1 MNLHSDFEYRTF
13 SLKIRCENC
22 MREEIM
28 GVGVPD
34 IAGSPTNAEELL
46 ESAVLDNARYR
57 CRKCQGII
65 GQIVDIGLGVVKL

>member
-1 MNLHSDFEYRTF
+1 MNAYVDFEFRTF
-13 SLKIRCENC
+13 TLKIRCENC

-34 IAGSPTNAEELL
+34 IAGAPTNVEELL
-46 ESAVLDNARYR
+46 ESAVLDNTRFH
-57 CRKCQGII
+57 CRKCQGVI